1 MRVLMVG
8 AGATGG
14 FYGGMLFK
22 AGRDV
27 TFLLREGR
35 AQQVRE
41 AGLQIVTHTG
51 EHISLNPPIVTA
63 EELRRPHAAFNLI
76 VISTK
81 AYQLEGAMEDI
92 AAAIAPETM
101 ILPILNGMGQIDIL
115 GARFGADRVL
125 GGSVRIV
132 SDLDRSGRIV
142 QMNALDEMNYGEIS
156 GERTARILAVDQ
168 LMQGAGFSA
177 ILQPDITATLWQK
190 WWILA
195 SMGAI
200 CVLAR
205 GTVGQA
211 ASVPYGSETAIAILK
226 ESTDIATA
234 NGYVPNPAMYQQH
247 TVRFTDRESSLTSS
261 MYRDMTKGFP
271 VEVDH
276 ILGDLLHRAK
286 GVPAPL
292 LTAAYVQ
299 LKVYE
304 AGRALGA
311 APADKA

>member
-1 MRVLMVG
+1 MVG

-14 FYGGMLFK
+14 FYGGMLFR

-27 TFLLREGR
+27 TFLLRERR
-35 AQQVRE
+35 AQQIRE
-41 AGLQIVTHTG
+41 HGLQIVTHTG
-51 EHISLNPPIVTA
+51 EHITVHPPTITA
-63 EELRRPHAAFNLI
+63 EELRQQHASFDLI

-92 AAAIAPETM
+92 APAVAPRTM
-101 ILPILNGMGQIDIL
+101 LLPILNGMGQIDTL
-115 GARFGADRVL
+115 SARFGADCVL

-132 SDLDRSGRIV
+132 SDLDKEGRIV
-142 QMNALDEMNYGEIS
+142 QMNPLDEMNYGEVS

-168 LMQGAGFSA
+168 LMQAAGFSA
-177 ILQPDITATLWQK
+177 ILQRDIIATLWQK

-205 GTVGQA
+205 GTIGQA
-211 ASVPYGSETAIAILK
+211 ATVPHGSETALAVLR
-226 ESTDIATA
+226 ESTGIATA
-234 NGYVPNPAMYQQH
+234 NGYVPNEAMYQQH
-247 TVRFTDRESSLTSS
+247 VARFTDRASSLTSS

-271 VEVDH
+271 VEADH
-276 ILGDLLHRAK
+276 ILGDLLDRAK
-286 GVPAPL
+286 GASAPL

-304 AGRALGA
+304 AGRSLPA
-311 APADKA
+311 AQGNKA